1 MNSDDEVPRGTGG
14 GDDDVALPKAT
25 VNKLIQGPLPPSLDW
40 LAAAHHWVPTELLPP
55 GFTAAK
61 EVKDLM
67 AECCKGKPPL
77 PASHGSRRLTF
88 ALCVATE
95 FVLAVSSEA
104 NEICEKDSK
113 KTMLPEHI
121 VASLKAL
128 GFEDFVEGVEDVLKD
143 HKELAKGERQKKAK
157 KAAASG
163 MTEEE
168 LLRAQEELFAASRA
182 RFEAGGTA
190 APAEDQA

>member
-25 VNKLIQGPLPPSLDW
+25 VNKLIQ
-40 LAAAHHWVPTELLPP
+40 ELLPP
-55 GFTAAK
+55 GFTASK

-67 AECCKGKPPL
+67 ADCCK
-77 PASHGSRRLTF
+77 
-88 ALCVATE
+88 E

-182 RFEAGGTA
+182 RFEAGGAA